1 MTKVHNLIECLKNWV
16 VEVVVNL
23 KLRVA
28 CSKYIGIGFFETI
41 LIIVH
46 NSRYPKP
53 SINPSDYDDMDLKH
67 YCKNRNG
74 KPKMASR
81 NWEVQKALIYQGQVR
96 FWTPKPSMMNW
107 IMPQKTEGIWWMGA
121 WETNL
126 QQVIIDI

>member
-23 KLRVA
+23 KLRVT

-41 LIIVH
+41 LIH

-53 SINPSDYDDMDLKH
+53 SINPSDYDDMDLKY

-81 NWEVQKALIYQGQVR
+81 N
-96 FWTPKPSMMNW
+96 
-107 IMPQKTEGIWWMGA
+107 
-121 WETNL
+121 
-126 QQVIIDI
+126 